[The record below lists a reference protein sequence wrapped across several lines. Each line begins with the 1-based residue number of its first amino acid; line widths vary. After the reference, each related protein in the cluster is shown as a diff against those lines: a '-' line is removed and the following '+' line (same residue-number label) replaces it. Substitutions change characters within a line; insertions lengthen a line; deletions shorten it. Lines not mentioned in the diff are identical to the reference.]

1 MIEQCM
7 KNLRDK
13 LNEVCRKNGEMQK
26 CIAAESGVS
35 ARELRRIMT
44 GRVKDVRLSTF
55 FCVAK
60 GIGVPVEE
68 LIK

>member
-1 MIEQCM
+1 MIEQYM

-13 LNEVCRKNGEMQK
+13 LNEACRKNGEMQK

-44 GRVKDVRLSTF
+44 GRVKDIRLSTF
-55 FCVAK
+55 IHVAK
-60 GIGVPVEE
+60 VIGTSAEE
-68 LIK
+68 LLR